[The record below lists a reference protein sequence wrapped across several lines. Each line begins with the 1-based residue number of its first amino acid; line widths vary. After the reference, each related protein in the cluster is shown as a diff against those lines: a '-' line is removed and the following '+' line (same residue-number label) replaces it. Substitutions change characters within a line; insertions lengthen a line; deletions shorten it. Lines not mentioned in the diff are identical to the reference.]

1 MICQHITRP
10 PWPLKWLILYD
21 DEVPF
26 DFLHKRSQ
34 FAILQYCNIAIFEHC
49 TDQVQQMRVFNAQLE
64 KEMRAEKKRNRK
76 MLEKVHIC
84 I

>member
-1 MICQHITRP
+1 MIFCTSG
-10 PWPLKWLILYD
+10 
-21 DEVPF
+21 V
-26 DFLHKRSQ
+26 S
-34 FAILQYCNIAIFEHC
+34 LQYCNIAIFEHC

-84 I
+84 IILLQLVKK